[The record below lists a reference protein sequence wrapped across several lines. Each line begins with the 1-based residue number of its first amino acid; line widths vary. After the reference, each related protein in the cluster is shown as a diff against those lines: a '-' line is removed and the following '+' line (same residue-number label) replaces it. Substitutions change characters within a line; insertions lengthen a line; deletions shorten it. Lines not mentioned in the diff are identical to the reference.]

1 MVQYKLQFTT
11 MKITWILICVTTLTI
26 MTSLPSVT
34 SYAPGLEDV
43 NEIISVVRIGVSLV
57 EYIYKVF
64 SGILKD
70 SGGSE
75 VNI

>member
-1 MVQYKLQFTT
+1 
-11 MKITWILICVTTLTI
+11 MKIILIFVCVA
-26 MTSLPSVT
+26 SLSILSCPVT
-34 SYAPGLEDV
+34 SYTPGLGDV

-75 VNI
+75 VFEIIVNH